1 MSAQK
6 YSIMID
12 LRWCLDEL
20 LADRVIDQRG
30 YNLVMT
36 SRRDKDQHP
45 LLPLASLDCQ
55 MATPLVATQSKH

>member
-1 MSAQK
+1 MSVPD
-6 YSIMID
+6 YSLLVD

-36 SRRDKDQHP
+36 SRRDKSQHP
-45 LLPLASLDCQ
+45 LITISEFGSISGWLLKLIC
-55 MATPLVATQSKH
+55 L